1 MFIELWCKLYF
12 VSFICFMYHRA
23 CTSLRLS
30 ACPDQLQQAA
40 PESYLIASLPNQAGT
55 FLLRKLFMHHM
66 LHDPY
71 APISRFPDTI

>member
-23 CTSLRLS
+23 CTSLRRS
-30 ACPDQLQQAA
+30 VCPDQSHQAA
-40 PESYLIASLPNQAGT
+40 PESYLTTPLLNQAAT

-66 LHDPY
+66 LNDPY
-71 APISRFPDTI
+71 APVSRFPDTI